1 MRLEDGR
8 LAFVRDAAERVEQKL
23 DNVRGGSPCFRAV
36 ISSRSSSWRS
46 RRGRANALAPEPPT
60 STAMETPTTETPTAT
75 TATLA
80 KVDVAE
86 CHSEPPFPV
95 TRAFSSPPEG

>member
-1 MRLEDGR
+1 
-8 LAFVRDAAERVEQKL
+8 
-23 DNVRGGSPCFRAV
+23 
-36 ISSRSSSWRS
+36 
-46 RRGRANALAPEPPT
+46 
-60 STAMETPTTETPTAT
+60 METPTTETPTAT

>member
-1 MRLEDGR
+1 LLPRRDQLAIVKLEIP
-8 LAFVRDAAERVEQKL
+8 A
-23 DNVRGGSPCFRAV
+23 
-36 ISSRSSSWRS
+36 
-46 RRGRANALAPEPPT
+46 RANALAPEPPT